1 MTRLCILHVDDDDS
15 IRALTALAFDL
26 GGEADV
32 HSAASGAEALRLL
45 SGGLRPD
52 LLLLDVM
59 MPDMDGPSLLD
70 RIRQAPAAATAPA
83 IFMTAQTQDH
93 ELAHLMSLGAVG
105 VVIKPFDP
113 MTLGEQVRRLLETP
127 A

>member
-1 MTRLCILHVDDDDS
+1 MSRLCILHVDDDAN

-26 GGEADV
+26 SGEAEV

-70 RIRQAPAAATAPA
+70 RIREATAAPAPA
-83 IFMTAQTQDH
+83 VFMTAQTQDH
-93 ELAHLMSLGAVG
+93 ELAHLMSRGAIG

-113 MTLGEQVRRLLETP
+113 MTLGAQVRNLLENP
-127 A
+127 G